1 MYCIQV
7 IKPEPFL
14 GLLRR
19 SGRYWLLVLRGR
31 GKDRDLH
38 PFTFYGGVF
47 RNSGVLGCVGV
58 QLKIIPLYQDKC
70 YLYLKLSLI
79 HPLRIWAPPFLFL
92 FLLQETK

>member
-1 MYCIQV
+1 M

-31 GKDRDLH
+31 HKDRDLH
-38 PFTFYGGVF
+38 PFTFYSGVF
-47 RNSGVLGCVGV
+47 RSSGVLGCVGV

-70 YLYLKLSLI
+70 YLYLKSVPKPCTSPQNLGT
-79 HPLRIWAPPFLFL
+79 PFSFSVSSSRN
-92 FLLQETK
+92 